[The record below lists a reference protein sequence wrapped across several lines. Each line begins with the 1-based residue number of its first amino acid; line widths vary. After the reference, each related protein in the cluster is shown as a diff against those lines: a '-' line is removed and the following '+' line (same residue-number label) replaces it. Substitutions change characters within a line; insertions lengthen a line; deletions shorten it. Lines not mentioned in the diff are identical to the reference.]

1 MHANTL
7 PSLAEPAFTEAL
19 PGLGALIASQLA
31 PQVVEIDLKGVY
43 PGEFLHQLGAIGGF
57 GGLVSPQFGGTG
69 LGLKNALQVI
79 EAVSKQCVSTGFVAW
94 AQHACACYLQNS
106 PNPALRNEILPLI
119 ASGVALGGT
128 GQSNAMK
135 SRAAIEDNRLK
146 AVRVDGGY
154 VVNGTLPW
162 VSNIGLDH
170 YFHVGVDV
178 AGETGLLIVL
188 VKGDSAGLTLRQ
200 NAHFTAMEGT
210 NTFACQFCDVFVSD
224 ARVVVH
230 PPEFARFRAR
240 TKPAFVLMQM
250 GMALGLIDACVDMM
264 KRSNKTHAHVN
275 CYLDDQVEDV
285 EAALRDARDASYRL
299 ADRIDV
305 DADAASSCDRD
316 AIALRLLGSEL
327 SLKAANSAMLHLGA
341 KGYLSNNA
349 AQRRVRE
356 AYFIAIVTP
365 AIKHLRKELHDI
377 DSGRVACSA
386 LAHA

>member
-1 MHANTL
+1 MQVNTL
-7 PSLAEPAFTEAL
+7 QSIVEPECADVL
-19 PGLGALIASQLA
+19 PGLSALIASQLA

-210 NTFACQFCDVFVSD
+210 NTFACQFRDVFVGD
-224 ARVVVH
+224 DRVVVH

-250 GMALGLIDACVDMM
+250 GMGLGLVDACVEMM
-264 KRSNKTHAHVN
+264 RRSNKTHAHVN
-275 CYLDDQVEDV
+275 CFLDDQVEDI
-285 EAALRDARDASYRL
+285 EATLLAARTASYRL
-299 ADRIDV
+299 ADRID
-305 DADAASSCDRD
+305 ADTAAVCERES
-316 AIALRLLGSEL
+316 IALRLLGSEL
-327 SLKAANSAMLHLGA
+327 SLKASNSAMLHLGA
-341 KGYLSNNA
+341 KGYLVNNA

-377 DSGRVACSA
+377 DSGRLACSA
-386 LAHA
+386 